1 MHALENMIRLIVG
14 VGVRVRVRHA
24 VHNMVT
30 VRVRVRYA
38 IENMVRGVQV
48 GHPKPNPNPP

>member
-48 GHPKPNPNPP
+48 GHPKPNPSPP